1 MKIKVWLITII
12 ALLLVACLAF
22 FPITV
27 TYTDTIA
34 LNFDNTYRHL
44 NNLNEWQKWNPDL
57 IKICNNNYKKKD
69 FKKGNTNGISF
80 NYANDSIVI
89 TKSIP
94 LSYNIH
100 GAVNNNFV
108 SYNLLIIPSSSTNSI
123 QIKAFEK
130 VKLFNYIF
138 PGNDS
143 LNGQKALRGL
153 KKFLEDTKNVYGF
166 NIEAEKVRDT
176 VFAVYD
182 CVADSANLFAVI
194 NKNFK
199 LVDNYIQQ
207 RQLERKG
214 FYSVSYST
222 EQDSLHLIIGIPV
235 NKFAEAGNG
244 VHCVEIPKGKML
256 TGFYNGRFCDKF
268 AIYRAFIHY
277 ATDHYEE
284 NVGASFE
291 SYTDNKLPTS
301 DTSIVQFK
309 FYYPVLN

>member
-12 ALLLVACLAF
+12 ALLLVACLIF

-34 LNFDNTYRHL
+34 SNFDNTYRHL
-44 NNLNEWQKWNPDL
+44 NNLNEWQKWNPGL
-57 IKICNNNYKKKD
+57 IKICSEDCEKRD
-69 FKKGNTNGISF
+69 FKNGKIKGVTF
-80 NYANDSIVI
+80 NHANDSIVI
-89 TKSIP
+89 TKPIP
-94 LSYNIH
+94 LLYN
-100 GAVNNNFV
+100 VNITVHDNFA
-108 SYNLLIIPSSSTNSI
+108 SYNLLIVPSASTNSI
-123 QIKAFEK
+123 EVKAFEK

-138 PGNDS
+138 SGRNS
-143 LNGQKALRGL
+143 SNAQSALNGL
-153 KKFLEDTKNVYGF
+153 KRFLEDTKNVYGF
-166 NIEAEKVRDT
+166 RIEGEKVKDT

-182 CVADSANLFAVI
+182 CATDSANLFATI

-207 RQLERKG
+207 HHLEKKG
-214 FYSVSYST
+214 FYSISYSAA
-222 EQDSLHLIIGIPV
+222 QDSLHLILGIAV
-235 NKFAEAGNG
+235 NKFAEPVGE

-256 TGFYNGRFCDKF
+256 TGFYNGRFCDKL

-301 DTSIVQFK
+301 DTSTVQFK